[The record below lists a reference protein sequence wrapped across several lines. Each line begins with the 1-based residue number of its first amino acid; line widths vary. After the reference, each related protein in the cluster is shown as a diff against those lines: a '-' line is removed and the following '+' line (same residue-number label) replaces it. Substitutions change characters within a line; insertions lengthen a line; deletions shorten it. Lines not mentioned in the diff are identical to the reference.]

1 MVAGHLRELYG
12 TWYMSISFPGADGK
26 KKSLLRSTGL
36 PVKGNKKKAEKL
48 LAELKA
54 ETQRQ
59 LNEGQ
64 MEKVQP
70 KEEITFTAYLSEWL
84 EMIRPSVEVTT
95 FSSYDLGIRRR
106 IIPYFDKMHKGV
118 KLSEVTPKMIQDYY
132 TNEMKVN
139 HLTANTVLH
148 RHANIHKA
156 LKHAYRTGLISF
168 NPSDMIVRPKIQAF
182 ETSPY
187 NREELE
193 VLFDA
198 VKGTNLEFA
207 VIMAAF
213 YGLRRE
219 EVVGLKWKF
228 IDFDLKKITIRSVVT
243 EALVDGKQTL
253 VQRNSPKTKSSVR
266 TLPLVPPVEEMLKN
280 MKRAQDANR
289 ALCGK
294 SYNKEYLEYVY
305 VDQLGN
311 LIKPGYL
318 SDRFPK
324 FLENSGLRRIRFH
337 DLRHSC
343 ATLLYAN
350 GVALKD
356 IQMWLGHSNI
366 STTSN
371 IYTHLDFSS
380 KVDSANAILGILT
393 N

>member
-36 PVKGNKKKAEKL
+36 PVKGNKKKAEKML
-48 LAELKA
+48 SELKA

-59 LNEGQ
+59 LNEAHTA
-64 MEKVQP
+64 KVQP
-70 KEEITFTAYLSEWL
+70 KEEITFSAYLSDWL

-95 FSSYDLGIRRR
+95 FSAYELGIKRR
-106 IIPYFDKMHKGV
+106 IIPYFDKTHPGL

-132 TNEMKVN
+132 TYEMKVN

-168 NPSDMIVRPKIQAF
+168 NPSDMIVRPKKQAF

-193 VLFDA
+193 ALFEA
-198 VKGTNLEFA
+198 AKGTNLEFA

-219 EVVGLKWKF
+219 EVVGLKWKA
-228 IDFDLKKITIRSVVT
+228 IDFELKKITIQSVVT

-253 VQRNSPKTKSSVR
+253 VQRNTPKTKSSLR
-266 TLPLVPPVEEMLKN
+266 SLPLVPPVEEMLKN
-280 MKRAQDANR
+280 MKRAQEANR
-289 ALCGK
+289 ALCGR

-311 LIKPGYL
+311 LMKPGYL

-324 FLENSGLRRIRFH
+324 FLESNGLRRIRFH
-337 DLRHSC
+337 DLRQSC

>member
-1 MVAGHLRELYG
+1 M
-12 TWYMSISFPGADGK
+12 
-26 KKSLLRSTGL
+26 
-36 PVKGNKKKAEKL
+36 
-48 LAELKA
+48 
-54 ETQRQ
+54 
-59 LNEGQ
+59 
-64 MEKVQP
+64 
-70 KEEITFTAYLSEWL
+70 
-84 EMIRPSVEVTT
+84 
-95 FSSYDLGIRRR
+95 
-106 IIPYFDKMHKGV
+106 
-118 KLSEVTPKMIQDYY
+118 
-132 TNEMKVN
+132 
-139 HLTANTVLH
+139 
-148 RHANIHKA
+148 
-156 LKHAYRTGLISF
+156 
-168 NPSDMIVRPKIQAF
+168 
-182 ETSPY
+182 
-187 NREELE
+187 
-193 VLFDA
+193 FDA
-198 VKGTNLEFA
+198 AKGTNLEFA

-219 EVVGLKWKF
+219 EVVGLKWKA

-280 MKRAQDANR
+280 MKRAQEANR

-324 FLENSGLRRIRFH
+324 FLENNGLRRIRFH

>member
-1 MVAGHLRELYG
+1 
-12 TWYMSISFPGADGK
+12 MSISFPGADGK

-36 PVKGNKKKAEKL
+36 SVKGNKKKAEKM

-64 MEKVQP
+64 MGKVQP
-70 KEEITFTAYLSEWL
+70 KEEITFTAYLSDWL
-84 EMIRPSVEVTT
+84 EMIQPSVEVTT
-95 FSSYDLGIRRR
+95 FSSYELGIKRR

-132 TNEMKVN
+132 TYEMKVN

-280 MKRAQDANR
+280 MKRAQEANR
-289 ALCGK
+289 ALCGR

-311 LIKPGYL
+311 LMKPGYL

-324 FLENSGLRRIRFH
+324 FLENNGLRRIRFH